1 MWGVWV
7 RGQRRG
13 VRGAIFDEEAEQ
25 HALSECFGK
34 EALVASGGLLVARLR
49 LWRLWFAVRG
59 SLWAAVKA
67 KSSSRGIKQG
77 EEVQCDYAE
86 YARTGWKA
94 VAKKFD
100 STAVAEAMR
109 RVRAALGS

>member
-1 MWGVWV
+1 MCDL
-7 RGQRRG
+7 
-13 VRGAIFDEEAEQ
+13 ATFCDLCNFDEETEQ
-25 HALSECFGK
+25 HALSEYFGK

-86 YARTGWKA
+86 
-94 VAKKFD
+94 
-100 STAVAEAMR
+100 
-109 RVRAALGS
+109 